1 LPTGVFTL
9 ELFQFINR
17 DVAVYHVALAAGTA
31 LFRGRFVVADVAYL
45 PWASASEEASLERG
59 PQCGH

>member
-9 ELFQFINR
+9 ELLQFINGDMAVY
-17 DVAVYHVALAAGTA
+17 DVAVSTGTA
-31 LFRGRFVVADVAYL
+31 LLRGRLVVADVAYL

>member
-1 LPTGVFTL
+1 MRNLATGVLTL

-31 LFRGRFVVADVAYL
+31 LFRGGSLSQMSPIFLGHL
-45 PWASASEEASLERG
+45 PAKKQPLKAGA
-59 PQCGH
+59 